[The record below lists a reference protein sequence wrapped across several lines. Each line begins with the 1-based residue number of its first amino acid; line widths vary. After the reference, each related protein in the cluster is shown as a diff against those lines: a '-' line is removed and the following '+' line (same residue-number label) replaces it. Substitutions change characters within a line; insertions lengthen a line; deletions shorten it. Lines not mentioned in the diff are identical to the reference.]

1 MDKLKIFVLGAARSG
16 TSVTGTCLKSVFRLQ
31 GRGESHV
38 MPAFQAMLEAFDDY
52 KVSKR
57 GKGRY
62 AFTELEPAKVHQHI
76 HDFVRAFY
84 ADLYPHPR
92 RGWIDKTPGPGAI
105 AGIPVIRAIFPD
117 ARIVI
122 TKRGGLET
130 VDSHMKKFK
139 KGIAAASKVWARSMD
154 RIILAEQAGQ
164 DLLVVDQYDIGNSPD
179 AVAAKLAQY
188 LGQPDKAAEI
198 AEFFR
203 TKEPQ
208 KSTETDRARRPLLA
222 DMNWSDADKEAFA
235 AAAGE
240 TMARAG
246 YPM

>member
-38 MPAFQAMLEAFDDY
+38 MPAFQAMLDAFDDY

-57 GKGRY
+57 GKGNY
-62 AFTELEPAKVHQHI
+62 AFTDLDPAKVHRHL

-105 AGIPVIRAIFPD
+105 AGIPLIRAIFPD

-122 TKRGGLET
+122 TRRGGLET
-130 VDSHMKKFK
+130 VDSHAKKFK
-139 KGIAAASKVWARSMD
+139 KGIPAASRVWARSME
-154 RIILAEQAGQ
+154 RILAAEQTAP
-164 DLLVVDQYDIGNSPD
+164 DVLIVDQYEIGNSPD
-179 AVAAKLAQY
+179 EVAARMAAY
-188 LGQPDKAAEI
+188 LGQPDKAAAI

-208 KSTETDRARRPLLA
+208 KSTETNRARRPLLA
-222 DMNWSDADKEAFA
+222 DMSWSDADKEAFA